1 MPEPVLK
8 YYVLWIFNYI
18 CQDATQHLIQSWN
31 HHRIPGLM
39 GCIPVENMK
48 LSQQNARL
56 NKVFVP
62 STSDAVKMYEQL
74 GGNLSRNSSFGWDPL
89 VMNEEAYE

>member
-1 MPEPVLK
+1 
-8 YYVLWIFNYI
+8 
-18 CQDATQHLIQSWN
+18 
-31 HHRIPGLM
+31 M